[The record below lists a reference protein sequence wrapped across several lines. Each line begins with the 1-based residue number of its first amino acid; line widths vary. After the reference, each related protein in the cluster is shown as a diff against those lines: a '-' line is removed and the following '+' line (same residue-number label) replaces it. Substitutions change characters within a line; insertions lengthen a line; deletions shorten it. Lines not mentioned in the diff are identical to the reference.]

1 MCPPSENIQK
11 RRTDKSSARRPTFEG
26 QRETSRRYTVNTG
39 SDDDVEP
46 ALLQEPVTPHPES
59 LFFFPLAIRL
69 FRSPHTVKSVIIHI
83 CATRKLCVCMC
94 VYTTRSTVFT
104 HEFIEG
110 AVPDEG
116 HEREDRLVGGL
127 ETTGRRLIVGDM
139 GGER

>member
-1 MCPPSENIQK
+1 M
-11 RRTDKSSARRPTFEG
+11 
-26 QRETSRRYTVNTG
+26 YVY
-39 SDDDVEP
+39 V
-46 ALLQEPVTPHPES
+46 
-59 LFFFPLAIRL
+59 
-69 FRSPHTVKSVIIHI
+69 
-83 CATRKLCVCMC
+83 CVC
-94 VYTTRSTVFT
+94 TTRSTVFT